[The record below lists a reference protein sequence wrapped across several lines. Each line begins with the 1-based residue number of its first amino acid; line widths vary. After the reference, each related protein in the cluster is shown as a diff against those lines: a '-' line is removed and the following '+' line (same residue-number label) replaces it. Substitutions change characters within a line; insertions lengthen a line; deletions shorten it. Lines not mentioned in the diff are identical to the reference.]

1 MKDTFALAPGE
12 SSGQCAKKKIVTR
25 KPRSKVGEGIVERIF
40 FLCALV
46 SVVCVAAITLY
57 VFASGLKP
65 FVNGSYSLG
74 EFLSGVSWRPGSGEY
89 GIFYMIA
96 GSVLATGGAILL
108 GVPIAILTAICISE
122 LSSSRL
128 GGVIRF
134 AVELLAGIP
143 SVLYGIFGLGIVV
156 PAILGI
162 SPQAQ
167 GESLL
172 ATILVLAVM
181 ILPTVISIAE
191 TSISAVPDA
200 YREGSLALGAS
211 KIQTIF
217 KVVLPAAKSGVLTG
231 VILGIGRAI
240 GETMAV
246 MLVCGNPIGGMPTS
260 LFSQIR
266 PLTTNIALEMGYASG
281 VHQEL
286 LFSTGVVLF
295 VFIMIIN
302 LIVNRLVKGRMGA

>member
-1 MKDTFALAPGE
+1 MSSTLEEKKRGKLGE
-12 SSGQCAKKKIVTR
+12 KIVE
-25 KPRSKVGEGIVERIF
+25 KIF
-40 FLCALV
+40 FICALV
-46 SVVCVAAITLY
+46 SIISVVTITIY
-57 VFASGLKP
+57 V
-65 FVNGSYSLG
+65 FVNGLQPFVQGKYSFW
-74 EFLSGVSWRPGSGEY
+74 EFISGMEWRPGNNDF

-96 GSVLATGGAILL
+96 GSLLATLGAIVI
-108 GVPIAILTAICISE
+108 GVPVALLTAVFISE
-122 LSSSRL
+122 LAGSRF
-128 GGVIRF
+128 GKVVRF

-143 SVLYGIFGLGIVV
+143 SVLYGVFGLGVIV
-156 PAILGI
+156 PAIVKI
-162 SPQAQ
+162 SPMAQ

-172 ATILVLAVM
+172 ATIIVLAVM
-181 ILPTVISIAE
+181 ILPTVVSISE

-217 KVVLPAAKSGVLTG
+217 KVIIPAAKSGIITG
-231 VILGIGRAI
+231 IILGIGRAI

-246 MLVCGNPIGGMPTS
+246 MLVCGNPIAGLPTS

-281 VHQEL
+281 VHQQL

-302 LIVNRLVKGRMGA
+302 LIVNKFVESRIGG